1 MTFTNGKRSTSS
13 GSTGLFTKKGNA
25 LDAGSLLLQGIQG
38 REKGIVSFVKIA
50 RNQLNFSLFL
60 IMIRYVRRGIKQ
72 VYAAIALLSVEII
85 VILGVFSAALF
96 TFVVIAKMIFKEK
109 KETFDQGAFSFLAQ
123 QVNDIN
129 TNVMQVLT
137 FLGTHTF
144 LIPANLV
151 LIAYFLFIKRHRW
164 YSIKVP
170 VVAISSLLLMFFLKM
185 IFHRDRPL
193 TPLLDAA
200 KGYSFPSGHA
210 TMSIT
215 FYGLLIY
222 IVWQNISHIWIKWS
236 LTVLLALL
244 INFIG
249 VSRVYLRVHYASDVL
264 AGFCVGLMWLLLS
277 LWILKKLET
286 FSRRKV
292 DPVVEPPK

>member
-1 MTFTNGKRSTSS
+1 MLK
-13 GSTGLFTKKGNA
+13 
-25 LDAGSLLLQGIQG
+25 
-38 REKGIVSFVKIA
+38 
-50 RNQLNFSLFL
+50 
-60 IMIRYVRRGIKQ
+60 YVRHGVKRA
-72 VYAAIALLSVEII
+72 YAAIALLSIEII
-85 VILGVFSAALF
+85 VLLGVFTCALF
-96 TFVVIAKMIFKEK
+96 VFIGIAKMIFKEK
-109 KETFDQGAFSFLAQ
+109 KESFDQHAFNFLASR
-123 QVNDIN
+123 VSDIN
-129 TNVMQVLT
+129 TDIMQVFT

-144 LIPANLV
+144 LIPANLL
-151 LIAYFLFIKRHRW
+151 LIAYFLFIKKHRW

-170 VVAISSLLLMFFLKM
+170 VVALSGLLLMFILKL

-193 TPLLDAA
+193 IPLLETA

-222 IVWQNISHIWIKWS
+222 LVWQNKMSKWIKWT
-236 LTVLLALL
+236 LTILLVLL

-277 LWILKKLET
+277 LWILNKIEM
-286 FSRRKV
+286 FSSRKV
-292 DPVVEPPK
+292 DPVVQKAA

>member
-1 MTFTNGKRSTSS
+1 
-13 GSTGLFTKKGNA
+13 
-25 LDAGSLLLQGIQG
+25 
-38 REKGIVSFVKIA
+38 
-50 RNQLNFSLFL
+50 
-60 IMIRYVRRGIKQ
+60 MIRYVRHGIKQ

-85 VILGVFSAALF
+85 VLLGVFSAALF
-96 TFVVIAKMIFKEK
+96 SFIVIAKMIFKEK
-109 KETFDQGAFSFLAQ
+109 KETFDQSAFSFLAL

-151 LIAYFLFIKRHRW
+151 LIAYFLFIKKHRW

-170 VVAISSLLLMFFLKM
+170 VVAISSLLLMFLLKT

-200 KGYSFPSGHA
+200 QGYSFPSGHA

-222 IVWQNISHIWIKWS
+222 IVWLHIKNIWIKWS
-236 LTVLLALL
+236 LTILLALL

-264 AGFCVGLMWLLLS
+264 AGFCVGLMWLFLS
-277 LWILKKLET
+277 LWILNKLET

-292 DPVVEPPK
+292 DPVVEHPK

>member
-1 MTFTNGKRSTSS
+1 
-13 GSTGLFTKKGNA
+13 
-25 LDAGSLLLQGIQG
+25 
-38 REKGIVSFVKIA
+38 
-50 RNQLNFSLFL
+50 
-60 IMIRYVRRGIKQ
+60 MIRYVRHGMKKA
-72 VYAAIALLSVEII
+72 YAAVALLSIEII
-85 VILGVFSAALF
+85 VLLGVFSAALF
-96 TFVVIAKMIFKEK
+96 AFISIAKMIFKEK
-109 KETFDQGAFSFLAQ
+109 KETFDQHAFSFLASK
-123 QVNDIN
+123 VSDIN
-129 TNVMQVLT
+129 TDVMQVFT

-144 LIPANLV
+144 LIPANLI
-151 LIAYFLFIKRHRW
+151 LIAYFLFIQRHRW

-170 VVAISSLLLMFFLKM
+170 VVALSSLLLMFILKT

-193 TPLLDAA
+193 TPLLEAA

-222 IVWQNISHIWIKWS
+222 IVWHYIEKAWLKWS
-236 LTVLLALL
+236 LTILLILL

-277 LWILKKLET
+277 LWILNKIET

-292 DPVVEPPK
+292 DPVVERAPT